1 VNVTTDVAVV
11 AQKPK
16 TSARAAVFYAVNV
29 LLKKFVR
36 TVEFIALIA

>member
-1 VNVTTDVAVV
+1 MNVTTDVAVV
-11 AQKPK
+11 VQKPT

-29 LLKKFVR
+29 HLKKFVR